1 MSAYDANSFEVF
13 LVGLPG
19 LESVLRREAMTL
31 GFPDPQ
37 MVPGGVTFTGGW
49 PQVWQANLL
58 SRCASR
64 VLVRIASFR
73 APHLATLDK
82 RVRKLPW
89 AQFLRP
95 DVPVRIEA
103 SSKRSAIYH
112 TGAIRERVGNAITS
126 TLGVQPDDSADLC
139 LRVRFDD
146 DLCTLSI
153 DTSGNPLH
161 KRGFKQAVNRAPLR
175 ETMAAQLLH
184 ACGYRGSEAVLD
196 PMCGSGTFVIEAAE
210 IAAGL
215 APGRSRGFCFE
226 VLPGFD
232 PDAFATVKADLPAAN
247 LDIGQNFFGS
257 DRDTGAID
265 MSRANA
271 KRAGVQHLASFV
283 ERSISTISRPEAVD
297 PGLVIVNPPYG
308 DRIGDPN
315 ALTGLYA
322 SFGRVMRERF
332 SGWRVGMVT
341 DKPALAHATALPFK
355 GPSAPIPHGG
365 LKVRLYQTT
374 ALE

>member
-1 MSAYDANSFEVF
+1 MSAADTDFEIF

-19 LESVLRREAMTL
+19 LESVLRREAMAL

-37 MVPGGVTFTGGW
+37 MVPGGVTFNGDW
-49 PQVWQANLL
+49 RDVWQANLY

-82 RVRKLPW
+82 RARKLPW
-89 AQFLRP
+89 EQFLRP

-103 SSKRSAIYH
+103 SSKRSAVYH
-112 TGAIRERVGNAITS
+112 TGAIAQRVGNAIEAK
-126 TLGVQPDDSADLC
+126 LGLQPTDSAALC

-153 DTSGNPLH
+153 DTSGDPLH
-161 KRGFKQAVNRAPLR
+161 TRGFKQAVNKAPLR
-175 ETMAAQLLH
+175 ETMAAQLLR
-184 ACGYRGSEAVLD
+184 ACGYGGGEAVLD
-196 PMCGSGTFVIEAAE
+196 PMCGSGTFAIEAAE

-215 APGRSRGFCFE
+215 APGRARRFSFE
-226 VLPGFD
+226 ALPGFD
-232 PDAFATVKADLPAAN
+232 AEVFATMKADLPAAD
-247 LDIGQNFFGS
+247 LDIAHRFYGS
-257 DRDTGAID
+257 DRDAGAID

-271 KRAGVQHLASFV
+271 QRAGIEALTRFEA
-283 ERSISTISRPEAVD
+283 RAISAVTRPEGLD
-297 PGLVIVNPPYG
+297 SGLVIVNPPYG
-308 DRIGDPN
+308 DRIGDPG

-322 SFGRVMRERF
+322 SFGRVMREQF
-332 SGWRVGMVT
+332 SGWRVGMIT
-341 DKPALAHATALPFK
+341 DKPALAQATGLPFK

-365 LKVRLYQTT
+365 LKVRLYQTA
-374 ALE
+374 ALD